1 MLLKRSLWIF
11 AGLLL
16 KFTCLSSVA
25 QTVPSGAA
33 GAAGTTGA
41 NNQQSIG
48 TANNSSTGADQY
60 DPTTKAAPV
69 MPLLQPTT
77 TGTRALIWE
86 VKSADGLNVAFLFG
100 TIHVGKAS
108 FYPLPAV
115 VDQAFRRSAKLV
127 VEANIT
133 DQKDAAEIGRLID
146 FPKGETI
153 EKHISPQLLV
163 RLKDQLARSKI
174 PYANVAG
181 MRPVML
187 GGLLPIVEFV
197 QLGYEMNQGLDL
209 KLTQRAQAEKKPI
222 LELESSLAQIQ
233 LLTSMSPQL
242 QEAFLENA
250 IAMLE
255 QGRTADQVTGIVN
268 AWQLGDAKLLVEITD
283 EVSKNGRMVG
293 PLNDILLGQRHPAML
308 AKIEGYLSS
317 NVTHFIAVGALHLV
331 GKTGLIEMLMTRGY
345 KIRQL

>member
-1 MLLKRSLWIF
+1 MLLKRNLWIL

-16 KFTCLSSVA
+16 QFISLSSAA
-25 QTVPSGAA
+25 QSVPPLP
-33 GAAGTTGA
+33 AGT
-41 NNQQSIG
+41 NNPQPARIG
-48 TANNSSTGADQY
+48 NSPRPVAEQY
-60 DPTTKAAPV
+60 DPTSKAAPAA
-69 MPLLQPTT
+69 PLLRPTT
-77 TGTRALIWE
+77 SGTRALIWE
-86 VKSADGLNVAFLFG
+86 VKSADGLNTAFLFG
-100 TIHVGKAS
+100 TIHVGKSS
-108 FYPLPAV
+108 FYPLPDV

-133 DQKDAAEIGRLID
+133 DQKDAAEIGRMID

-153 EKHISPQLLV
+153 EKHISPQLFL

-197 QLGYEMNQGLDL
+197 RLGYEMNQGLDL
-209 KLTQRAQAEKKPI
+209 NLTQRALAEKKPI

-233 LLTSMSPQL
+233 LLTGMSPQL

-268 AWQLGDAKLLVEITD
+268 AWQLGDPKLLVEITD
-283 EVSKNGRMVG
+283 DVSKNGRMVG
-293 PLNDILLGQRHPAML
+293 QLNDILLGQRHPAMM
-308 AKIEGYLSS
+308 KRIEGYLAGG
-317 NVTHFIAVGALHLV
+317 VTHFVAVGALHLV
-331 GKTGLIEMLMTRGY
+331 GRDGLIEMLKARGY